1 MLSKNREYMK
11 LKTKYLFFFI
21 LLTLC
26 FASYGQNYQSIPK
39 DFIETIPPKVESEEW
54 YKLNNSHNEFGVKI
68 SNGKLAIEKTKENNK
83 CSLKITDG
91 TLVGMDGGE
100 FGGQLI
106 FEPDD
111 KTKSTIKINRGN
123 VKYIFNYKDKIYF
136 ILGYAHMAT
145 STGALYELE
154 RKNNDFTSKI
164 LIDFGD
170 APQAFTIYKD
180 KFLVATFE
188 NFFIVQDFK
197 KELVF
202 EKIFWYALYPNSIA
216 VVDDENVFVGIRGGI
231 VKIDLKEK
239 TLKFFKNTN

>member
-1 MLSKNREYMK
+1 MNFKSTFFLLSI
-11 LKTKYLFFFI
+11 LILFS
-21 LLTLC
+21 LTSC
-26 FASYGQNYQSIPK
+26 GQTSKIIPK
-39 DFIETIPPKVESEEW
+39 DFIETIPPKVESDEW

-68 SNGKLAIEKTKENNK
+68 SNGKLEIEKTKENNK

-91 TLVGMDGGE
+91 TLIGMDGGE

-123 VKYIFNYKDKIYF
+123 VKYIFNYKDKTYF
-136 ILGYAHMAT
+136 ILGYAHMVT

-154 RKNNDFTSKI
+154 RKNNNFTSKM

-170 APQAFTIYKD
+170 APEAFTIYKD

-202 EKIFWYALYPNSIA
+202 EKIFWYGLYPNSIA
-216 VVDDENVFVGIRGGI
+216 VVDDENVFVGIRSGI
-231 VKIDLKEK
+231 VKIDLKGK